1 MQKLLTKNNSTNT
14 NVQTKKLKFNDILKF
29 YTKKDNSLEL
39 IGLEYERL
47 SLDKKTFKNTDYK
60 TIEKVIEHI
69 CSILDL
75 ELVYD
80 GETIIQ
86 ANSKDGTSIS
96 LEPGKQFEISLKPME
111 SILDIDVNLTK
122 IVNLLDKI
130 ADIYNVLFLPYGI
143 TPSVNCD
150 EIEILAKKRYEI
162 MYNHL
167 PNAPKGELAAK
178 MMKKTAGIQINIDYK
193 DEIDAFYKLK
203 FLNMIMPFVSAL
215 CANSP
220 VENNVLTD
228 FKSNRSY
235 VWLFTGEKR
244 CNFFYKNIFRRFV
257 NKKDIFKNYIKE
269 VLKVPMI
276 FIERDNKNIVIDGKI
291 TFEEFLKDG
300 FMGYDAT
307 LEDYILHQSLCFPDI
322 RLKKYIEIRN
332 HDSSD
337 TKMALSLCA
346 FYKGLMKSNIK
357 KLIKKFKFIKLN
369 EIENYSRILIKEGL
383 SAKIGNKTGWQVIE
397 ELFNISKNNLNSKEK
412 SYLTK
417 IDEIIKLKKTQA
429 DIIQEFEIKNTEELV
444 EFLTK

>member
-1 MQKLLTKNNSTNT
+1 MQKLLTKTNSISTN
-14 NVQTKKLKFNDILKF
+14 NKLKKLKFSDILKF
-29 YTKKDNSLEL
+29 YTKKDNSIDL

-47 SLDKKTFKNTDYK
+47 SLDKKTLKNVDYK
-60 TIEKVIEHI
+60 TIEKVIEHA

-75 ELVYD
+75 KPVYD
-80 GETIIQ
+80 GDTIIQ

-111 SILDIDVNLTK
+111 SILDIDVALTK
-122 IVNLLDKI
+122 TVDLLDKI

-162 MYNHL
+162 MYNYL
-167 PNAPKGELAAK
+167 PNALKGELAPK

-193 DEIDAFYKLK
+193 NEIDAYYRLK
-203 FLNMIMPFVSAL
+203 FLNMIMPFISAL

-220 VENNVLTD
+220 VENNTLTD

-244 CNFFYKNIFRRFV
+244 CNFFYRNVFKRFA

-276 FIERDNKNIVIDGKI
+276 FIERNGKNIPINGKI

-300 FMGYDAT
+300 FMGHFAT
-307 LEDYILHQSLCFPDI
+307 LDDYILHQSLCFPDI

-337 TKMALSLCA
+337 IKTALSLCA
-346 FYKGLMKSNIK
+346 FYKGLMKSDIK
-357 KLIKKFKFIKLN
+357 KLIKKFSFIKLN
-369 EIENYSRILIKEGL
+369 ETESYSQTLIKEGL
-383 SAKIGNKTGWQVIE
+383 SAKIGDKTGWQIIE
-397 ELFNISKNNLNSKEK
+397 ELFNISKNNLNSQEK
-412 SYLTK
+412 TYLTK
-417 IDEIIKLKKTQA
+417 IDEMIKLKKTQA
-429 DIIQEFEIKNTEELV
+429 DIIQDFEIKNAKELV
-444 EFLTK
+444 DFLTK